1 MPITKKGFDF
11 HTLRPI
17 LANPG
22 YRQKRGCLKTDA
34 LAKLLVRTLINCSGG
49 CRASSNVSQLS
60 TRAENVKQLW

>member
-1 MPITKKGFDF
+1 MPITKKGFEF

-34 LAKLLVRTLINCSGG
+34 LAKTPGKDFNQMLRRVPSIFERVAALNA
-49 CRASSNVSQLS
+49 CRE
-60 TRAENVKQLW
+60 R